1 MEIERESIIGLF
13 EWLTEI
19 FFVDK
24 FIFPLD
30 EVCRQ
35 ACLVQ
40 HCGHVQERKY
50 KKGLQERKYKKG
62 LQIFFKHS
70 I

>member
-13 EWLTEI
+13 EWLTVYFL
-19 FFVDK
+19 FFFDK

-35 ACLVQ
+35 ACLAWHSTVGMFEKENIKN
-40 HCGHVQERKY
+40 HT
-50 KKGLQERKYKKG
+50 LQCDMG
-62 LQIFFKHS
+62 SHLHIM
-70 I
+70 

>member
-19 FFVDK
+19 FFFVDK

-35 ACLVQ
+35 ACLAQ
-40 HCGHVQERKY
+40 HSGHVRERKY
-50 KKGLQERKYKKG
+50 KKS
-62 LQIFFKHS
+62 HMTM
-70 I
+70 